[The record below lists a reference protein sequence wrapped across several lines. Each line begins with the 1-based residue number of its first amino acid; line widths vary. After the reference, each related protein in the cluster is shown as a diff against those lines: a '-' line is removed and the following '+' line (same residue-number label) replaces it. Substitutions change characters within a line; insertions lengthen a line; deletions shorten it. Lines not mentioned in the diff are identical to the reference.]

1 MSVHKISLTHI
12 ALIIS
17 FNMGN
22 SQVAIANSNYHDHG
36 RVNMS
41 GSILS
46 TPCTLLTSEINMG
59 SSNVGEIIQHG
70 KSDPTPFS
78 LMLGN
83 CDKQQSN
90 DGKLKN
96 SIFEV
101 VFDGPSD
108 GGSFMLNGV
117 SGVGLQLSDASGN
130 IAIPG
135 TPLPGNSVTGK
146 AQQINYTL
154 RLVRTKN
161 GITAGEYHSVLR
173 LKVNYF

>member
-1 MSVHKISLTHI
+1 MSVPKIFLTHI

-17 FNMGN
+17 VSIGN
-22 SQVAIANSNYHDHG
+22 SQEAIASHSYQDHG

-59 SSNVGEIIQHG
+59 TSNIGKIIQNG
-70 KSDPTPFS
+70 KSDPSPFS

-90 DGKLKN
+90 DGKIDD
-96 SIFEV
+96 SFFEV
-101 VFDGPSD
+101 IFDGPSD
-108 GGSFMLNGV
+108 GGSFILNGV

-154 RLVRTKN
+154 RLVRTEN

-173 LKVNYF
+173 FKVNYF